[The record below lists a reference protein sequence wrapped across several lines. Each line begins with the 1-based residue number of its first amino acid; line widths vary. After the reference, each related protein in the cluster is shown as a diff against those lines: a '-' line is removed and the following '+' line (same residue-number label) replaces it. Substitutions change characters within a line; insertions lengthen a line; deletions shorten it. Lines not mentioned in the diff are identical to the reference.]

1 MDRDNAT
8 KPMEI
13 ISKLFRILRS
23 PALLT
28 PLSGVRAVSMI
39 ILHASGFPLQSD
51 SNLIPLKKKWQH
63 QKYFHKMLTAKLHYS
78 TFRLITSSLTVW
90 FRAWTK
96 ANEKKNNNN
105 NNNNNN
111 QYLYFNDVNLCC
123 FCLGEFCHNHPGRL
137 SKKKV
142 ILTYCSLAFLVH
154 ATYPCNPQPWSE
166 HILENKSLALFL
178 HFHHCYLPQVYT
190 IFKRCYF
197 LGIFF
202 WPHWMLN

>member
-13 ISKLFRILRS
+13 ISKSFRILRS

-96 ANEKKNNNN
+96 ANEKKK
-105 NNNNNN
+105 
-111 QYLYFNDVNLCC
+111 QKT
-123 FCLGEFCHNHPGRL
+123 
-137 SKKKV
+137 KKTTNISTSMTSTCVVFVSENFAITIQDDSVKRTV
-142 ILTYCSLAFLVH
+142 TYWSLAFLVH

>member
-13 ISKLFRILRS
+13 ISKSFRILRS

-96 ANEKKNNNN
+96 ANEKKKTEQK
-105 NNNNNN
+105 NN

-123 FCLGEFCHNHPGRL
+123 FCLGEFCHNHLGRL
-137 SKKKV
+137 SETNCN
-142 ILTYCSLAFLVH
+142 ILLARFSC
-154 ATYPCNPQPWSE
+154 PCNPPVQPATLKWTYFGKQISSP
-166 HILENKSLALFL
+166 LSPLSPLL
-178 HFHHCYLPQVYT
+178 SSTSVYN
-190 IFKRCYF
+190 
-197 LGIFF
+197 L
-202 WPHWMLN
+202 

>member
-13 ISKLFRILRS
+13 ISKSFRILRS

-63 QKYFHKMLTAKLHYS
+63 QKYFHKYFS
-78 TFRLITSSLTVW
+78 IFRLITSSLTVW
-90 FRAWTK
+90 FWAWTK
-96 ANEKKNNNN
+96 ANEKKKTEQK
-105 NNNNNN
+105 NN

-137 SKKKV
+137 SETNCN
-142 ILTYCSLAFLVH
+142 ILLARFSC
-154 ATYPCNPQPWSE
+154 PCNPPVQPWSQ

-202 WPHWMLN
+202 WPHWMFD

>member
-13 ISKLFRILRS
+13 ISKSFRILRS

-90 FRAWTK
+90 FWAWTK
-96 ANEKKNNNN
+96 ANEKKKQN
-105 NNNNNN
+105 
-111 QYLYFNDVNLCC
+111 
-123 FCLGEFCHNHPGRL
+123 
-137 SKKKV
+137 KKTTNISTSMTSTCVVFVSENFAITIQDDSVKRTV
-142 ILTYCSLAFLVH
+142 TYCSLAFLVH
-154 ATYPCNPQPWSE
+154 ATHPCNPQPWSE

-178 HFHHCYLPQVYT
+178 HFHHCYLPQVYS